1 MNFSLCVQILCL
13 LLALLGLIVRNHPF
27 QGGFVCLFGTQGEV
41 GCDSVGAEGDTS
53 ATTWSEK
60 KDFSSDMTFK

>member
-13 LLALLGLIVRNHPF
+13 LLALLGLIVWNHPF

-41 GCDSVGAEGDTS
+41 GCDSVGAEGDIS
-53 ATTWSEK
+53 ATT
-60 KDFSSDMTFK
+60 